1 MIFSSFS
8 RLSGRSGRSFLSI
21 SAYRSRILRVP
32 PFKPI
37 SRYSATPM
45 IGNTSIRM
53 IHGIFMEEVWSDA
66 YSARTRIPAKTLVS
80 RLTISAYSFSLV
92 ITIMIKAA
100 SNKIQSTEKHNRM
113 TPFFVFALPSSVS
126 CFIKPPL
133 SALNENFLLCVSLT
147 EYSCCVIK
155 STFIVYTANSGALT

>member
-1 MIFSSFS
+1 
-8 RLSGRSGRSFLSI
+8 
-21 SAYRSRILRVP
+21 
-32 PFKPI
+32 
-37 SRYSATPM
+37 M

-155 STFIVYTANSGALT
+155 STIIVYTANSGALT

>member
-1 MIFSSFS
+1 
-8 RLSGRSGRSFLSI
+8 
-21 SAYRSRILRVP
+21 
-32 PFKPI
+32 
-37 SRYSATPM
+37 
-45 IGNTSIRM
+45 
-53 IHGIFMEEVWSDA
+53 MEEVWSDA

-133 SALNENFLLCVSLT
+133 SALNGNFLLCVSLT

-155 STFIVYTANSGALT
+155 STIIVYTTNSGALTWWFLVHCNKKWNKKKALEAATSRAFDFFVINTLILFCLRALYHMRFFFAIYSVYF